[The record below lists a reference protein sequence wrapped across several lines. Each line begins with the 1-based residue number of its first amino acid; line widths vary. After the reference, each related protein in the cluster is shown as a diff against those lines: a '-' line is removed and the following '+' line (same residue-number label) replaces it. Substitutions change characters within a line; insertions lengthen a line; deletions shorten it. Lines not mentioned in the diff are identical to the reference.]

1 MLSALPPRIIN
12 YTVSAKSPTDEL
24 MTLGQILS
32 EVGDYASTILDREH
46 ISLSRKCVTRLR
58 KVVCELVSR
67 QSIKSVEDL
76 YGMPKDE
83 IVANNL
89 STLTIGEL
97 HSLYRCWPI
106 RHQKRIASRRE
117 HLTFYYENRIIREL
131 LRRKA
136 SNKSEQLK
144 IDYCVATYHNE
155 LENLSFILSVPVQIH
170 DDKIF
175 PDFMRDY
182 TPDELLV
189 LIRLYS
195 GYRDV
200 IEREILVEYI
210 DFALDML
217 ERNEDI
223 EFGIPILTELAEIG
237 LSKTI
242 YFPDW
247 VRDRLE
253 KVIQYAVATKKGKE
267 TELIPAMLTLQMLNS
282 DMSLTSKVR
291 RIVNRCYKSAFDDCA
306 DLGERIENLH
316 TAVTCCDYVSRFNV
330 RKTSSVWNELSDKVL
345 TSGFKFS
352 SKHIFQL
359 LEIARECDGS
369 PLISSQL
376 KSCLIHMLKEKAET
390 GALDSKVYSRI
401 VGLNF

>member
-1 MLSALPPRIIN
+1 MLSVLPPRIIN
-12 YTVSAKSPTDEL
+12 YPVSAKSPTDEL
-24 MTLGQILS
+24 LTLGQIFS

-83 IVANNL
+83 IAANNL

-106 RHQKRIASRRE
+106 RHQKRIASGRE

-136 SNKSEQLK
+136 SGKSEQLK

-182 TPDELLV
+182 TPDELLA

-195 GYRDV
+195 GYSDV

-210 DFALDML
+210 DFALDTL

-223 EFGIPILTELAEIG
+223 EFGMPLLTELAEIG
-237 LSKTI
+237 LSKKI
-242 YFPDW
+242 YVPDW

-253 KVIQYAVATKKGKE
+253 KAIQYAVVTKTGKE
-267 TELIPAMLTLQMLNS
+267 TELVPAMLTLQMLNS
-282 DMSLTSKVR
+282 DTSLTSKAR
-291 RIVNRCYKSAFDDCA
+291 LMVNRCYKSAFDDCA

-316 TAVTCCDYVSRFNV
+316 TAVTCCDYVSRFSV
-330 RKTSSVWNELSDKVL
+330 RKTSFVWNELSDKVL
-345 TSGFKFS
+345 TFGFKFS
-352 SKHIFQL
+352 SKNIFQL
-359 LEIARECDGS
+359 LEIAKECDVCS
-369 PLISSQL
+369 LISSEL
-376 KSCLIHMLKEKAET
+376 KKNIRQELEEKT
-390 GALDSKVYSRI
+390 NTDSLDSKAYNRI
-401 VGLNF
+401 VELNF

>member
-1 MLSALPPRIIN
+1 MLSVLPPRIIN
-12 YTVSAKSPTDEL
+12 YPVSAKSPTDEL
-24 MTLGQILS
+24 LTLGQIFS

-67 QSIKSVEDL
+67 RSIKSVEDL

-83 IVANNL
+83 IAANNL

-106 RHQKRIASRRE
+106 RHQKRITSGRE
-117 HLTFYYENRIIREL
+117 HLTFYYENRIVREL

-136 SNKSEQLK
+136 SGRSEQLK

-170 DDKIF
+170 DEEIF

-182 TPDELLV
+182 TPDELLA

-223 EFGIPILTELAEIG
+223 EFGMPLLTELAEIG
-237 LSKTI
+237 LSKKI
-242 YFPDW
+242 YVPDW

-253 KVIQYAVATKKGKE
+253 KAIQYAGATKTGKE
-267 TELIPAMLTLQMLNS
+267 TELVPAMLTLQMLNS
-282 DMSLTSKVR
+282 DTSLTSKAR

-316 TAVTCCDYVSRFNV
+316 TAVTYCDYVSRFSV
-330 RKTSSVWNELSDKVL
+330 RKASFVWNELSDKVL
-345 TSGFKFS
+345 TFGFKFS
-352 SKHIFQL
+352 SKNIFQL
-359 LEIARECDGS
+359 LEIAKECDACS
-369 PLISSQL
+369 LISSKL
-376 KSCLIHMLKEKAET
+376 KKRIRQELEKKANT
-390 GALDSKVYSRI
+390 GFLDSKAYNKI
-401 VGLNF
+401 VELNF